1 MSDNNNKK
9 GLEEQEEEEEKTR
22 TLLEQ
27 CLCLEITLVYLK
39 T

>member
-9 GLEEQEEEEEKTR
+9 GLEEQEEEEKTR

-27 CLCLEITLVYLK
+27 CICLEITLVYLK